1 MRFKRLWTRPG
12 IDAPENGPV
21 NGVEVVVQAGPE
33 AGREGAH
40 HCRTPLVGGI
50 EFLAGVADERG
61 RGPTDNSS
69 PARFLRERII
79 DAAEPGVHERAHPAK
94 EPRPLKPSNRFR
106 ISTHDSCSRSSAWSS
121 SRA

>member
-1 MRFKRLWTRPG
+1 MAEHRVRVSIRGSLDALQEALDPPG
-12 IDAPENGPV
+12 IDAPEKGPV

-79 DAAEPGVHERAHPAK
+79 DAAEPGVHDNAPIRRKNPA
-94 EPRPLKPSNRFR
+94 P
-106 ISTHDSCSRSSAWSS
+106 
-121 SRA
+121 